1 LAVTGVPGLWAAGD
15 CAAVP
20 IFNTEN
26 FHPPTAQ
33 HGLREGVTVA
43 KNIEAMILD
52 RSLKPFR
59 FKMLG
64 QLASI
69 GHHTGVAMVFGI
81 KFSGFI
87 AWWFWRSVYLMKLP
101 RLAKK
106 LRVMV
111 SWTLDLF
118 FGQEIEQMIT
128 VRDIEALSGQLAR
141 IRARTKHA
149 TSTSAASVLANS
161 GHDKPE

>member
-1 LAVTGVPGLWAAGD
+1 
-15 CAAVP
+15 
-20 IFNTEN
+20 
-26 FHPPTAQ
+26 
-33 HGLREGVTVA
+33 
-43 KNIEAMILD
+43 
-52 RSLKPFR
+52 
-59 FKMLG
+59 
-64 QLASI
+64 
-69 GHHTGVAMVFGI
+69 MVFGI

-101 RLAKK
+101 GLAKK

-118 FGQEIEQMIT
+118 FGQEIEQTIT

>member
-1 LAVTGVPGLWAAGD
+1 
-15 CAAVP
+15 
-20 IFNTEN
+20 
-26 FHPPTAQ
+26 
-33 HGLREGVTVA
+33 
-43 KNIEAMILD
+43 MILD
-52 RSLKPFR
+52 GSLKPFR

-106 LRVMV
+106 LRVMA

-118 FGQEIEQMIT
+118 FGQQIEQMIT
-128 VRDIEALSGQLAR
+128 VRDIEELSGQLAR
-141 IRARTKHA
+141 TRARTKQA
-149 TSTSAASVLANS
+149 RSTSAASVLANS

>member
-1 LAVTGVPGLWAAGD
+1 
-15 CAAVP
+15 
-20 IFNTEN
+20 
-26 FHPPTAQ
+26 
-33 HGLREGVTVA
+33 
-43 KNIEAMILD
+43 
-52 RSLKPFR
+52 
-59 FKMLG
+59 
-64 QLASI
+64 
-69 GHHTGVAMVFGI
+69 MVFRI

-118 FGQEIEQMIT
+118 FGQEIEQMVT

-141 IRARTKHA
+141 IRMRAKEAR
-149 TSTSAASVLANS
+149 STRAAPVLANS